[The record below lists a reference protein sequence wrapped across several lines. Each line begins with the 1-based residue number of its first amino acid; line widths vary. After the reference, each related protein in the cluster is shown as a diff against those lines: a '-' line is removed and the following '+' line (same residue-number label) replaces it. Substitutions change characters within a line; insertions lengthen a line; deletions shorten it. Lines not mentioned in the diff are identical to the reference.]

1 MIDFDCQ
8 CNRIGG
14 LPFLPCGGADTA
26 GIVSQLTATCMP
38 AEQCAT
44 IMRTSVRLPPPDF
57 VRLPPPDFVPAVLV
71 NRPCWFS
78 PLKTR
83 SRACCRVPGPPRRRH
98 ALAEPDRCTGPR

>member
-44 IMRTSVRLPPPDF
+44 TMRTSVRIPRISCQPSSPGFRASRPRQPSLLVLPAQDTLSGL
-57 VRLPPPDFVPAVLV
+57 LP
-71 NRPCWFS
+71 RPRS
-78 PLKTR
+78 PSAASR
-83 SRACCRVPGPPRRRH
+83 SG
-98 ALAEPDRCTGPR
+98 